1 MMGMTVGV
9 VFYVALAFVFVV
21 SFTSICYELSP
32 YSRRE
37 PDVALPDWERK
48 TLYTIAS
55 YPPLSLLLFII
66 LAVMIPDIS
75 SIAPSAMHIIAWF
88 CIWHTIISVIGAA
101 GAWYLRRRN
110 KRNTM
115 YFVSDIF
122 SGCIYACC
130 LIGMFFYL
138 YR

>member
-1 MMGMTVGV
+1 MMGMTIGV
-9 VFYVALAFVFVV
+9 IFYVALAFVFVV

-37 PDVALPDWERK
+37 PDVALPNWERK

-66 LAVMIPDIS
+66 LTFMIPDVS
-75 SIAPSAMHIIAWF
+75 SFAPSAMHIIAWF
-88 CIWHTIISVIGAA
+88 CIWHTVISVIGAA

-110 KRNTM
+110 KRNTL

-130 LIGMFFYL
+130 LIGLLFYV